1 MTLVEQK
8 TLAKAISYLEALK
21 VKYCIIDSDQI
32 SHGSLEVAK
41 APKKPKRRPTP
52 YPRGERTKYITK
64 HLDGI
69 EVGDVKCVPFG
80 DYPSD
85 MLTSNVTSWCCNR
98 IGAGSA
104 TVSVNKAAKSIEVL
118 RLK

>member
-8 TLAKAISYLEALK
+8 TLTKAISYLEALK

-32 SHGSLEVAK
+32 SHGNLEIAK
-41 APKKPKRRPTP
+41 APKKPKRLPTP
-52 YPRGERTKYITK
+52 YPRGERTEYIAK
-64 HLDGI
+64 HLGGM
-69 EVGDVKCVPFG
+69 EVGDVRSVPTG
-80 DYPSD
+80 EYPLI
-85 MLTSNVTSWCCNR
+85 MLMSNVTSWCYNR
-98 IGAGSA
+98 LGVGSA